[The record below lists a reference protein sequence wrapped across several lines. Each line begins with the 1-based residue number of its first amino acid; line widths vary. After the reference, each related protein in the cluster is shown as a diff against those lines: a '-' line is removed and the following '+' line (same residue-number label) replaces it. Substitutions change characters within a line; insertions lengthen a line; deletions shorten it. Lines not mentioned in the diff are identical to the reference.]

1 MAVFTAIGAAVAS
14 ALTLTG
20 TFATIAGISL
30 SFAGTLVAGVV
41 AAGLG
46 FATSKLLGVFDVP
59 TVGVGTT
66 PVNGSKVQVAPSTD
80 NKIGVAFGKN
90 FMSGPITDVAISNQ
104 NQTMHYC
111 ILLSEY
117 IEGATYSVED
127 IYWGDAILQFN
138 QHIATGYI
146 DPNATTNQDW
156 NGKIRIRIYA
166 GGTQSGDQVFPSG
179 GGVFQVAATTMM
191 PHWTDTT
198 NYSMDGLVF
207 AMVEV
212 DYDAENGL
220 TGLGQMTFEIEN
232 DITNPGDVLIR
243 YLNNDRWGCGL
254 SNSLI
259 DVPSITGTA
268 NTSMKGFCDELV
280 SYTNIANVTANI
292 ARYEINGYLST
303 FDTNMENI
311 DKICQNSGT
320 FFAFDGKQGKFK
332 TIPNRELSS
341 NELAN
346 AFVLNDDN
354 IVSKIS
360 VSSTE
365 LYNMFNQVEVS
376 FADRNR
382 KDQTNTVFLETPS
395 GDRNPNEP
403 DNPLEFRAELINNNI
418 HAELLGNIEL
428 NQSRN
433 GMVCQLTGDYST
445 LQIDAG
451 DVVKLNN
458 TDFGFNNKLFKVM
471 RSKEKLTESSMIT
484 CEMTLLEY
492 TDTNYVAPTI
502 TESAK
507 KTPQDNPTDI
517 LDIRDHPVY
526 LPTNSLQ
533 NKMFGKP
540 QTYTSGSGTGAR
552 FIIRTDPTTETYANV
567 TINPAYPGSGYA
579 NADTVEISG
588 KFLGGREPE
597 NNLSFQVAGVGAGG
611 ELSKTLNGIQNITGN
626 AVVVNEAAYSGSID
640 RFALKQY
647 SAGGQVDFAPATNV
661 NLTSN
666 TAVFREIAPR
676 VPVDL
681 ANIENGTYTVL
692 TNSSPLGQTPAT
704 GVADYGFRFGID
716 VNFANGHTI
725 TNYVSTGQTYTNFDS
740 IPTVINAQG
749 EFAVTDEMLDAEI
762 KMEGYNTL
770 ANIGGTPNTVGFKNL
785 KYDMFKVNKGDIK

>member
-14 ALTLTG
+14 ALSLTG
-20 TFATIAGISL
+20 TFATIAGIGL

-59 TVGVGTT
+59 TPGIGTT

-80 NKIGVAFGKN
+80 NKIGIAFGKN
-90 FMSGPITDVAISNQ
+90 FMSGPITDVAISNE

-117 IEGATYSVED
+117 IDGATYSVDD

-138 QHIATGYI
+138 QHIVTGYS
-146 DPNATTNQDW
+146 DPNATANQDW
-156 NGKIRIRIYA
+156 NGKIRIRVYA
-166 GGTQSGDQVFPSG
+166 GSTNSGDQIFPSVG
-179 GGVFQVAATTMM
+179 FKQSAITMM
-191 PHWTDTT
+191 PHWTDIT
-198 NYSMDGLVF
+198 NYSMEGLVF

-220 TGLGQMTFEIEN
+220 TGLGQMTFEMEN
-232 DITNPGDVLIR
+232 DITNPGDALIR

-259 DVPSITGTA
+259 DVTSITGTA
-268 NTSMKGFCDELV
+268 NTSMKGFCNELV

-303 FDTNMENI
+303 FDTNMDNI

-332 TIPNRELSS
+332 TIPNRELTT

-346 AFVLNDDN
+346 CFVLDDDN

-403 DNPLEFRAELINNNI
+403 DNPLEFRAELVNNNI

-451 DVVKLNN
+451 DVVKVNN

-471 RSKEKLTESSMIT
+471 RSKEKLTENAMIT

-502 TESAK
+502 TESTK
-507 KTPQDNPTDI
+507 RTPEDDPTDI
-517 LDIRDHPVY
+517 LDIREHPLY
-526 LPTNSLQ
+526 LPANGLE
-533 NKMFGKP
+533 NKMFGIP
-540 QTYTSGSGTGAR
+540 QTTTSGSGTGAK
-552 FIIRTDPTTETYANV
+552 FIIRKDIASGVYANV
-567 TINPAYPGSGYA
+567 TINPDQPGSGYA
-579 NADTVEISG
+579 NADTVTISG
-588 KFLGGREPE
+588 KYLGGWEPDH
-597 NNLSFQVAGVGAGG
+597 NLSFQVAGVGAGG

-626 AVVVNEAAYSGSID
+626 AVVVNQEAYSGSVT
-640 RFALKQY
+640 RFNLAQY

-692 TNSSPLGQTPAT
+692 TNSSPLGQTPAS
-704 GVADYGFRFGID
+704 GFADFGFRFGID
-716 VNFANGHTI
+716 VNFANGQTI
-725 TNYVSTGQTYTNFDS
+725 ENFVSTGQTYENFDT
-740 IPTVINAQG
+740 IPTVVNAQG
-749 EFAVTDEMLDAEI
+749 EFAVTDEMLDATI

-770 ANIGGTPNTVGFKNL
+770 ANIGGNANTVGFKNL
-785 KYDMFKVNKGDIK
+785 KYDMFKVNRGDIK